1 MIKSFK
7 DKRTAAVFAGQM
19 PKGFPTDIA
28 SIARRKLAMLDRAV
42 TLTDLKVPP
51 NNHLEAL
58 IAGRVGQ
65 HSIRVNRQFR
75 LCFIWRDGDAH
86 EVEIVDYH

>member
-7 DKRTAAVFAGQM
+7 DKRTAAVFQGQM

-28 SIARRKLAMLDRAV
+28 SVARRKLAMLDRAI

-58 IAGRVGQ
+58 TADRAGQ